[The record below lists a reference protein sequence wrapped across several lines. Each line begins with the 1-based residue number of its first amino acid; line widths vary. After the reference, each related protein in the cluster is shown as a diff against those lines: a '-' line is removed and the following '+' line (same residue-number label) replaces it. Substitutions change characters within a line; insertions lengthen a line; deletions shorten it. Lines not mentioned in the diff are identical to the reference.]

1 MKRIRK
7 LSAPLDSLVVLITG
21 AGRGIG
27 RGIALACAR
36 RGARV
41 VVTDVTV
48 ADAQAVVADIDAI
61 GGSAVALACDATS
74 RPSVEAAVA
83 GALGRYGRLDCVV
96 HNATSRY
103 SPVSE
108 PLDEIVEAHW
118 GDLVAVGP
126 RGAFL
131 LATVARPHLAAS
143 GGSLLLLI
151 SNAAYHGAP
160 DLPAYSAVKG
170 ALRGM
175 VKALA
180 REWGP
185 AGIRVNGLSPLAMT
199 PALEDYLAR
208 YPEAEAPLLDRAAL
222 RRFGHPEDDIGTA
235 ATLLIGRDA
244 RFITGQT
251 LIADGGGVM
260 P

>member
-1 MKRIRK
+1 MKQS
-7 LSAPLDSLVVLITG
+7 LEDLVVLVTG

-27 RGIALACAR
+27 RGIAAACAAQ
-36 RGARV
+36 GARV
-41 VVTDVTV
+41 VVTALTIEEASAAAAGLPTAMPAVCDV
-48 ADAQAVVADIDAI
+48 A
-61 GGSAVALACDATS
+61 S
-74 RPSVEAAVA
+74 RASVEAAIGTA
-83 GALGRYGRLDCVV
+83 IAAHGRLDCVV

-103 SPVSE
+103 SPISE
-108 PLDEIVEAHW
+108 PLGAIVEAHW
-118 GDLVAVGP
+118 DDLVAVGAT
-126 RGAFL
+126 GAYR

-151 SNAAYHGAP
+151 SNSAYHGAA

-185 AGIRVNGLSPLAMT
+185 LGIRVNGLSPVGMT
-199 PALEDYLAR
+199 PAMENYLAL
-208 YPEAEAPLLDRAAL
+208 YPEAREPLLARAAL
-222 RRFGHPEDDIGTA
+222 RRFGDPEDDVGAA
-235 ATLLIGRDA
+235 ATLLIGPAA

>member
-1 MKRIRK
+1 M
-7 LSAPLDSLVVLITG
+7 SASLATLVVLITG
-21 AGRGIG
+21 GGRGIG
-27 RGIALACAR
+27 RGIARACAR
-36 RGARV
+36 RGAQV
-41 VVTDVTV
+41 VVTDIALADARDV
-48 ADAQAVVADIDAI
+48 ADEIAAMGGVAT
-61 GGSAVALACDATS
+61 ALACDVTA
-74 RPSVEAAVA
+74 RDSVEAAVA
-83 GALGRYGRLDCVV
+83 GTVAAHGRLDCVV
-96 HNATSRY
+96 HNATSRH
-103 SPVSE
+103 SPLSE
-108 PLDEIVEAHW
+108 PLDDIVEAHW
-118 GDLVAVGP
+118 DDLLAVGP

-131 LATVARPHLAAS
+131 LATAARPHLAAS

-151 SNAAYHGAP
+151 SNAAYHGAA
-160 DLPAYSAVKG
+160 DLPAYAAVKG
-170 ALRGM
+170 ALRAM

-199 PALEDYLAR
+199 PALERYLAL
-208 YPEAEAPLLDRAAL
+208 YPDAEAPLLDRAAL
-222 RRFGHPEDDIGTA
+222 RRFGDPESDIGTA

>member
-1 MKRIRK
+1 M
-7 LSAPLDSLVVLITG
+7 LISG

-36 RGARV
+36 RGAQI
-41 VVTDVTV
+41 VVTDVAL
-48 ADAQAVVADIDAI
+48 ADAQAVAAEIGTI
-61 GGSAVALACDATS
+61 GGVATALACDVTS
-74 RPSVEAAVA
+74 RTSVEAAVA
-83 GALGRYGRLDCVV
+83 GTIGAYGRLDCVV

-103 SPVSE
+103 SPLSE
-108 PLDEIVEAHW
+108 PLDDIVEAHW
-118 GDLVAVGP
+118 DDLVAVGP

-131 LATVARPHLAAS
+131 LAAAARPHLAAS

-160 DLPAYSAVKG
+160 DLPAYAAVKG

-199 PALEDYLAR
+199 PALERYLDL
-208 YPEAEAPLLDRAAL
+208 YPEAETPLLERAAL
-222 RRFGHPEDDIGTA
+222 RRFGHPEDDIGAA

>member
-1 MKRIRK
+1 M
-7 LSAPLDSLVVLITG
+7 
-21 AGRGIG
+21 
-27 RGIALACAR
+27 ALADAR
-36 RGARV
+36 
-41 VVTDVTV
+41 TV
-48 ADAQAVVADIDAI
+48 AAEVEAMGGVAT
-61 GGSAVALACDATS
+61 ALACDVTVRA
-74 RPSVEAAVA
+74 SVEAAVA
-83 GALGRYGRLDCVV
+83 AAVAAYGRLDCLV

-103 SPVSE
+103 SPLSE
-108 PLDEIVEAHW
+108 PLGEIVEAHW
-118 GDLVAVGP
+118 DDLLAVGP

-131 LATVARPHLAAS
+131 AATVAQPYLAAS

-160 DLPAYSAVKG
+160 DLPAYAAVKG

-199 PALEDYLAR
+199 PALERYLAL